1 MGDVLQI
8 MQGVRNTETIYFD
21 ESMNHFRMREPYS
34 LSHLSEGA
42 LVNFVA
48 LFLYYATQFEIASHV
63 NAMIV
68 KEQGECLT
76 TNI

>member
-1 MGDVLQI
+1 
-8 MQGVRNTETIYFD
+8 
-21 ESMNHFRMREPYS
+21 MREPYS

-76 TNI
+76 TNIWDRSSVFEALAVQMSREIHEIKR